1 MDPRQIGRVC
11 HVSSL
16 SLAGMLARMDDLE
29 LLTRRAPQIGAACHR
44 IEGELDADCIERCY
58 PMLDE
63 MLRTIPADE
72 DGA

>member
-16 SLAGMLARMDDLE
+16 SLAGML
-29 LLTRRAPQIGAACHR
+29 TRRAPQMGAACHR

>member
-16 SLAGMLARMDDLE
+16 SLAGLLARM
-29 LLTRRAPQIGAACHR
+29 APQIGAVCHR

-58 PMLDE
+58 PMLDA